1 MLCYV
6 MLCYE
11 NNLAACNIAFKLIL
25 EHVHIP
31 PCICFVLVNNYDRE
45 CLEPSSFGYKICLY
59 S

>member
-1 MLCYV
+1 